1 MADASWLQFVYT
13 HTFERTAKKLLSEE
27 DIRSV
32 ELELL
37 ENPRRGTVEAGT
49 GGVRKMRVGVGGSG
63 KRGGAR
69 VVYLFDDARATIYLL
84 AAWPKTK
91 KATLTSDDR
100 TMLKALVDRLKE

>member
-1 MADASWLQFVYT
+1 MADASWIQFVYT
-13 HTFERTAKKLLSEE
+13 HTFERTAKKLLTEE

-37 ENPRRGTVEAGT
+37 EGPRRGTVAAGT
-49 GGVRKMRVGVGGSG
+49 GGVRKLRVGVEGQG
-63 KRGGAR
+63 KRGG
-69 VVYLFDDARATIYLL
+69 ARATIYLL